1 MTYHI
6 FGYEVE
12 LAETRIA
19 ESQSTVR
26 EQLAAY
32 ERGDRRR
39 FDLEITLPEGFTGEV
54 HTALRAIPY
63 GETRTY
69 GQIAEQVG
77 TAPIA
82 VGQACARNPLPLVV
96 PCHRVVGSDSLR
108 GYMYPGLQERLLEL
122 ERAHV
127 VE

>member
-39 FDLEITLPEGFTGEV
+39 FDLEITLPDGFTGEV
-54 HTALRAIPY
+54 HTALQAIPY

-69 GQIAEQVG
+69 GQVAERVG